1 VRDHVI
7 EHILDAFAASYLFF
21 MTFKIPQKGASR
33 SAIRGAPEGC
43 RGRIHQRKAAWDEDE
58 EGAMTGAMRDALEL
72 IRSLKKQ
79 YPDETEDQLV
89 SRFQKELEADR
100 ALKRAV
106 MRDVFNDLLQEL
118 DEGKPPNS
126 KV

>member
-1 VRDHVI
+1 
-7 EHILDAFAASYLFF
+7 
-21 MTFKIPQKGASR
+21 
-33 SAIRGAPEGC
+33 
-43 RGRIHQRKAAWDEDE
+43 
-58 EGAMTGAMRDALEL
+58 MTGAMRDALEL

-106 MRDVFNDLLQEL
+106 MREVFNDLLQEL
-118 DEGKPPNS
+118 DKGATELMAPRHLPRNSPCCVETRFIEGRAASRSASTGGISRRRKRDS
-126 KV
+126 DVCGAQDAVERTR

>member
-1 VRDHVI
+1 
-7 EHILDAFAASYLFF
+7 
-21 MTFKIPQKGASR
+21 MTA
-33 SAIRGAPEGC
+33 
-43 RGRIHQRKAAWDEDE
+43 
-58 EGAMTGAMRDALEL
+58 AMRDALEL

-106 MRDVFNDLLQEL
+106 LREVFNALLQEL
-118 DEGKPPNS
+118 DEEKPPN
-126 KV
+126 